1 MLPLNRVG
9 NSRTRFCMRFGMGK
23 NVPWGVRGHLRSLS
37 LGLERRVPRRALFR
51 MMKVRG
57 ICSRLH
63 ARESAHVR
71 QTSRVWN
78 QRSLEQCAEQAEKR
92 RTARTYQSFRPNIE
106 ANHRPTERPVSS
118 PPTNSHQSPPSSM
131 HRLPWERPKT
141 ENWSRTESC
150 YNPRVT
156 CAARQWFARCV
167 SGRMR
172 HRRRGLRSPSQ
183 CLHCSLPAPS

>member
-1 MLPLNRVG
+1 
-9 NSRTRFCMRFGMGK
+9 MRFGMGR
-23 NVPWGVRGHLRSLS
+23 NCVPWGVRGHLRSLS

-78 QRSLEQCAEQAEKR
+78 QVLVPLCKHACTTILCECVRLSSAQSRQRSGGRTRAFVPISKPTTAQLNALCLLRRQTRISPRLLRGTGTHAMGTAASTCFCAIQGMRSR
-92 RTARTYQSFRPNIE
+92 RR
-106 ANHRPTERPVSS
+106 
-118 PPTNSHQSPPSSM
+118 
-131 HRLPWERPKT
+131 
-141 ENWSRTESC
+141 
-150 YNPRVT
+150 
-156 CAARQWFARCV
+156 WFTRCV
-167 SGRMR
+167 RARMR